1 MPVFV
6 ALCLVLALVVQT
18 GSPLQ
23 LALVSPVVIYCGLAI
38 AVVTIIGSF
47 FKMVPENIC
56 YDLFSSGSLLVW
68 FAYWKPLFVKDS
80 PIFFFFPVYFALI
93 TAFAALFFIGQRH
106 KIDRDSLQRMQTFV
120 DSGVVQPWFVMVCV
134 LVTLYFE
141 NRFIQYPVMMTLL
154 TMRYALSGCLRPK

>member
-6 ALCLVLALVVQT
+6 VLCLVLALIVQT
-18 GSPLQ
+18 GSQLQ
-23 LALVSPVVIYCGLAI
+23 IVLISSVVIYVGLAI
-38 AVVTIIGSF
+38 AIVAIVSSF
-47 FKMVPENIC
+47 FKIMPENIG
-56 YDLFSSGSLLVW
+56 YDLFSSSTLLAW
-68 FAYWKPLFVKDS
+68 FAYWKPLFVNDS

-93 TAFAALFFIGQRH
+93 IAFAALFLIGQRH
-106 KIDRDSLQRMQTFV
+106 KIDWDSLQRMQAIV

-154 TMRYALSGCLRPK
+154 TMRYALSGCLKPK